1 MKKILSTKDKLI
13 TCIAMIAIVTLTLVV
28 FFLSN
33 DKDTN
38 TEEILSATTPTPTV
52 KVSVPPIT
60 DNKDKTTPIPT
71 EESVVTTPSITETPD
86 DNDNS
91 DVNDNG
97 DSISTEV
104 EVEESKVVEEIKDK
118 TPTEK
123 PKDDVVVEENKDVP
137 AQDKETE
144 PEPSIPAVDI
154 GEEISTTPEPKE
166 EDKPIYGQDNNTDPG
181 ENPFGNSETIIDE
194 TNIDDVIED
203 GQPRPG
209 EGVKF

>member
-13 TCIAMIAIVTLTLVV
+13 TCIAIIAIVTLTLVV

-33 DKDTN
+33 DKDAN
-38 TEEILSATTPTPTV
+38 TEEILSAATPTPTV

-71 EESVVTTPSITETPD
+71 EEPIVTTPSITETPD

-91 DVNDNG
+91 DVIDNG

-104 EVEESKVVEEIKDK
+104 KVEESEVVEEIKDK
-118 TPTEK
+118 TQTEK

-144 PEPSIPAVDI
+144 PETSIPAVDI

-166 EDKPIYGQDNNTDPG
+166 DDKPTYGQDNNTDPG
-181 ENPFGNSETIIDE
+181 ENPFGKGGTIIDDTPVE
-194 TNIDDVIED
+194 DYIDPKE
-203 GQPRPG
+203 GRPG
-209 EGVKF
+209 EGVHF